1 MPGRFTNA
9 AIQKA
14 LQVSERAFG
23 ALSVQ
28 LLLPGRLDARQQDSL
43 ELLAGISLHL
53 IVCRLVSSHQSK

>member
-14 LQVSERAFG
+14 LQVSERASG

-28 LLLPGRLDARQQDSL
+28 LLLPGRLDVRQQNSL

-53 IVCRLVSSHQSK
+53 IVCGAVSSH